1 MKVPMTK
8 KGYEALQAELTRL
21 RRDERPKVIQ
31 AITEAREH
39 GDLKE
44 NAEYKAAKEHQQFID
59 TRMSELEYKLGSAQV
74 VEISSGTSETVV
86 FGVTVALLNME
97 TQEEK
102 QYTLVGQ
109 DEADLKNGSIS
120 VQSPIGR
127 ALIGHRV
134 GDIVEVHRPAGMIEY
149 EIQSIGFEEPS

>member
-1 MKVPMTK
+1 MKIPMTK

-21 RRDERPKVIQ
+21 RREERPKVIQ

-59 TRMSELEYKLGSAQV
+59 TRMSELEHKLSNAQV
-74 VEISSGTSETVV
+74 VEISSGQSDTVV
-86 FGVTVALLNME
+86 FGATVLLLGIE
-97 TQEEK
+97 SQEEK
-102 QYTLVGQ
+102 RYTLVGQ
-109 DEADLKNGSIS
+109 EEADIKNGSIS

-134 GDIVEVHRPAGMIEY
+134 GDIVEVHRPAGIIEY
-149 EIQSIGFEEPS
+149 QVQSICFEEL

>member
-1 MKVPMTK
+1 MNVPMTK

-21 RRDERPKVIQ
+21 RREERPKVIQ

-59 TRMSELEYKLGSAQV
+59 TRMAELEYKLGSAQI
-74 VEISSGTSETVV
+74 VEISSGESETVV
-86 FGVTVALLNME
+86 FGVTVSLLNVE
-97 TQEEK
+97 SQEGK
-102 QYTLVGQ
+102 QYTLVGE
-109 DEADLKNGSIS
+109 DEADIKNGSIS

-149 EIQSIGFEEPS
+149 EIQSIYFKESS

>member
-1 MKVPMTK
+1 MKIPMTK

-31 AITEAREH
+31 AILEAREH

-59 TRMSELEYKLGSAQV
+59 NRMAELEYKLGEAQI
-74 VEISSGTSETVV
+74 VEVAGGTSETVV
-86 FGVTVALLNME
+86 FGTTVVMTNLE
-97 TQEEK
+97 SQEEK
-102 QYTLVGQ
+102 RYTLVGQ
-109 DEADLKNGSIS
+109 EEADLKNGTIS
-120 VQSPIGR
+120 VQSPLGR

-134 GDIVEVHRPAGMIEY
+134 GDVVEVHRPAGIIEY
-149 EIQSIGFEEPS
+149 QIQSIEFEEA

>member
-1 MKVPMTK
+1 MTK

-31 AITEAREH
+31 AILEAREH

-59 TRMSELEYKLGSAQV
+59 NRMAELEYKLGEAQI
-74 VEISSGTSETVV
+74 VEMSGGTSETVV
-86 FGVTVALLNME
+86 FGTTVVMTNLE
-97 TQEEK
+97 SQEEK
-102 QYTLVGQ
+102 RYTLVGQ
-109 DEADLKNGSIS
+109 EEADLKNGTIS
-120 VQSPIGR
+120 VQSPLGR

-134 GDIVEVHRPAGMIEY
+134 GDVVEVHRPAGMIEY
-149 EIQSIGFEEPS
+149 QIQSIEVEES

>member
-1 MKVPMTK
+1 MKIPLTK
-8 KGYEALQAELTRL
+8 KGYDALQEELVRL
-21 RRDERPKVIQ
+21 RREERPKVIQ

-59 TRMSELEYKLGSAQV
+59 TRMAEIEHKLANAQV
-74 VEISSGTSETVV
+74 VEISKGEAEKIV
-86 FGVTVALLNME
+86 FGVTVSLLDCE
-97 TQEEK
+97 SEEIK
-102 QYTLVGQ
+102 RYTLVGQ
-109 DEADLKNGSIS
+109 EEADINKGSIS

-134 GDIVEVHRPAGMIEY
+134 GDIVEVNRPAGIVEY
-149 EIQSIGFEEPS
+149 EVQSITFEETA